1 MYSHFLKK
9 EFIKNSF
16 QLKKNISSLF
26 SFAISHYRRTR
37 YSCIIKRNAIF
48 DNSSINKRSQFPET
62 VSIIIGAKNSNRIR
76 NPPPPP
82 PPSVYRYIPGFNM
95 YEKSVAIEFLY
106 QVESSELCRVS
117 KFSFQ
122 RNQEYNFPAR
132 NKSRNR
138 DMLKV

>member
-26 SFAISHYRRTR
+26 SFAILHYRRTR

-76 NPPPPP
+76 NPPLPPP
-82 PPSVYRYIPGFNM
+82 YIGIYLVLICTRKAWPSNFYV
-95 YEKSVAIEFLY
+95 Y

>member
-16 QLKKNISSLF
+16 QLKKNINSLF

-76 NPPPPP
+76 NPPPLPP
-82 PPSVYRYIPGFNM
+82 LYIGI
-95 YEKSVAIEFLY
+95 YLVLICTRKAWLS
-106 QVESSELCRVS
+106 
-117 KFSFQ
+117 
-122 RNQEYNFPAR
+122 NFYTKLNRLNSAACQNFHFR
-132 NKSRNR
+132 EIKNIISR
-138 DMLKV
+138 LEIKAEIVIC